1 MRQVAQPHTEHPAD
15 QTHMRR
21 QNLSLALRELRRAGP
36 QSRAKLAE
44 ATQLNKATISSL
56 VTELAERGLV
66 AEGDLARG
74 EVGRPAA
81 AIHLSGADVCG
92 IGAEVDVGYVAV
104 AALDLNSEI
113 LVQTRRGLS
122 GSRANADEAFD
133 VLADLVRA
141 ATDTVGPRT
150 ISGLCVA
157 VPGLVETAT
166 GALLHAPNLGWS
178 QIPVAAEIGR
188 RLGDLGLDV
197 RIGNEANL
205 AAIAEAAI
213 RPKTPNLVLLTGSVG
228 VGGGIIVDG
237 HLLGGSSGYGGEIGH
252 MPVELQGGLCGCGR
266 RGCWETRV
274 GLAALL
280 NGLAEIGDE
289 ILNPELDPEQR
300 IAEVVA
306 RADAGEPRTLNA
318 LEQVGTWLGVGAAIL
333 ANVLDPEVFILGG
346 YFSPIARW
354 LEEPMLR
361 ELRRRTV
368 GADGNGYSVEVSA
381 LGFNATIR
389 GAAVVALEPVFY
401 DPTSVPRKVAD
412 EVGA

>member
-1 MRQVAQPHTEHPAD
+1 MRQVTRTTTGHPAD
-15 QTHMRR
+15 QTVMRR
-21 QNLSLALRELRRAGP
+21 QNLSLALRELRESGP
-36 QSRAKLAE
+36 QSRARLAA
-44 ATQLNKATISSL
+44 ATHLNKATISSL

-66 AEGDLARG
+66 AEGELARG

-92 IGAEVDVGYVAV
+92 IGAEVNVGYVAV
-104 AALDLNSEI
+104 AALDLNGGI

-122 GSRANADEAFD
+122 GPRANANEAFD
-133 VLADLVRA
+133 VLAELVRA
-141 ATDTVGPRT
+141 ATDAVGPRT

-157 VPGLVETAT
+157 VPGLVEEAT
-166 GALLHAPNLGWS
+166 GTLVYAPNLGWS
-178 QIPVAAEIGR
+178 QMPVAAEVGR
-188 RLGDLGLDV
+188 RLGDVGLGLH
-197 RIGNEANL
+197 IANEANL
-205 AAIAEAAI
+205 AAMAEASL
-213 RPKTPNLVLLTGSVG
+213 RPKVENLVLLTGSVG
-228 VGGGIIVDG
+228 VGGGIVVDG
-237 HLLGGSSGYGGEIGH
+237 RLLRGSSGYGGEIGH

-274 GLAALL
+274 GLSALL

-289 ILNPELDPEQR
+289 ILDPELDTEQR

-306 RADAGEPRTLNA
+306 RADAGEPQTLNA

-346 YFSPIARW
+346 YFSPVARW

-368 GADGNGYSVEVSA
+368 GADGSGYSVEVSA
-381 LGFNATIR
+381 LGFNATIK